1 MMTARRVPL
10 IDLVQQGQI
19 KEVKKLIEQGCDV
32 DEKTDLGNCAV
43 LSAVERNDSSIL
55 EILIKAGANVDVQD
69 LLGRSA
75 LFRAKQLEFSNV
87 AKLIEEALNQ
97 KNVTESTYTP
107 SSSSNNSKF
116 PKLFAQIERVEEHI
130 EHTPPKT
137 LPVLSPKKYNK

>member
-10 IDLVQQGQI
+10 IDFVQQGQI

-69 LLGRSA
+69 PLGRSA
-75 LFRAKQLEFSNV
+75 LARAKQLGFDNV

-97 KNVTESTYTP
+97 KKTAESTYSP
-107 SSSSNNSKF
+107 SSSNNSKS
-116 PKLFAQIERVEEHI
+116 PKLFVQKERVEEHK

-137 LPVLSPKKYNK
+137 SPVLSPKKYNK